1 MLPSGCLSVFFVRRR
16 NRRTKKETFRGLRPQ
31 TPVQGKTFRG
41 LRPQTPVQGKTFRG
55 LRPQTPVQGK
65 TFRGL
70 RPQIP
75 VQGKTFR
82 GLRSQ
87 TPVQGKTFRGCA
99 PNPPCREK
107 HFGGC
112 APNPPQ
118 NRGLESLALQELFS
132 FRRRSR
138 RTNAL
143 YCDTS
148 GSYQPRA
155 AVIQGEHGTMPAQ
168 HCDLL
173 CALWRRR
180 TAEPSG
186 SPVLL

>member
-1 MLPSGCLSVFFVRRR
+1 MLSASCLVYAIIACCLAAAYLFSLFGGAAAEQRRKHFGGCAPKPRCREKYFGGCAPKSLCREKHFGGCAPKPPCREKHF
-16 NRRTKKETFRGLRPQ
+16 G
-31 TPVQGKTFRG
+31 
-41 LRPQTPVQGKTFRG
+41 
-55 LRPQTPVQGK
+55 
-65 TFRGL
+65 
-70 RPQIP
+70 
-75 VQGKTFR
+75 
-82 GLRSQ
+82 
-87 TPVQGKTFRGCA
+87 GCA
-99 PNPPCREK
+99 PNPPCREKHFGICAPNPLCREK